1 MYTVWHR
8 FKNYKE
14 KGQEEKKEKE
24 EKQPQN
30 KHSLPGNAKSIPKDI
45 SLQETALDQS
55 LGRLYAVA
63 ISQEKN
69 GCLKSGFFLYV
80 VKKR

>member
-1 MYTVWHR
+1 MP
-8 FKNYKE
+8 KN
-14 KGQEEKKEKE
+14 
-24 EKQPQN
+24 
-30 KHSLPGNAKSIPKDI
+30 IPKDI

-55 LGRLYAVA
+55 FGRSYAVA

-69 GCLKSGFFLYV
+69 SCLKSGFFLYV